1 MELDSETE
9 EEHEEDDFAEEHGVD
24 LQQEIVPPM
33 AFYPTTDLFTVLSIL
48 EGAFMAHCCCH
59 IKEPATTA
67 PTRRTRRASYEKP
80 FHSLEK
86 EFRVSDYVL
95 YDEIASF
102 HGDSLSPHKPG
113 IWRRGEMKVV
123 MWRLRKKN
131 QVRKK
136 MRGVDAVVA
145 LDLEWEGVEIR
156 FDTGFYDKWE
166 GARKRA
172 GFAVPDCEY

>member
-59 IKEPATTA
+59 IKEPATAA

-102 HGDSLSPHKPG
+102 QGDSLSPHQPG

-123 MWRLRKKN
+123 MWRLKKKN
-131 QVRKK
+131 QVRK
-136 MRGVDAVVA
+136 
-145 LDLEWEGVEIR
+145 
-156 FDTGFYDKWE
+156 
-166 GARKRA
+166 
-172 GFAVPDCEY
+172 